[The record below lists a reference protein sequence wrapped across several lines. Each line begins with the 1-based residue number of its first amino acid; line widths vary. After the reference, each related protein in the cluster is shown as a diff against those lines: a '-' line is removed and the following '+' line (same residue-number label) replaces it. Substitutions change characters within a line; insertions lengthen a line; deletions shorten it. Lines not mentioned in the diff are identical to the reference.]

1 MVHYIIL
8 LHQAKSAGLGHWAEC
23 WGPGDDLPADG
34 VGDVCPVDLPHVAA
48 HAFAVGSVVRV
59 IVPDG
64 VHVTVPPL
72 LEGPARKPSIELCSS
87 SVLPHDLGSVDN

>member
-34 VGDVCPVDLPHVAA
+34 VWDVCPVELPHVAA
-48 HAFAVGSVVRV
+48 HALAVGSVVRV
-59 IVPDG
+59 VVPDG
-64 VHVTVPPL
+64 VMIIQDF
-72 LEGPARKPSIELCSS
+72 IELFIEIIRNLSCR
-87 SVLPHDLGSVDN
+87 